1 MCRERVVSFLPGL
14 DVNRFALLAAIC
26 AVAACRSGGPQE
38 DTVTNVRPMAGGAG
52 VAYGDCVEARR
63 RAVADPDLDV
73 DSVPR
78 PVTQRPRAFANMP
91 AAVKAH
97 INAKGSAVKVDVVV
111 DTLGRADMK
120 TFKVVESSHPWLA
133 QNLKATMPSWRF
145 RAARLAGCK
154 VPRIFHFSATSRARG

>member
-1 MCRERVVSFLPGL
+1 MCV
-14 DVNRFALLAAIC
+14 A
-26 AVAACRSGGPQE
+26 AACRSGGPQE
-38 DTVTNVRPMAGGAG
+38 DIVTDVRPMAGGT
-52 VAYGDCVEARR
+52 VSYGDCAEALR
-63 RAVADPDLDV
+63 RAAADPNLDV

-78 PVTQRPRAFANMP
+78 PVTQRPRAFASMP
-91 AAVKAH
+91 TAVKTY
-97 INAKGSAVKVDVVV
+97 IDAKGSAVKVDVVV

-133 QNLKATMPSWRF
+133 QNLRATIPSWRF